1 VRSKTNP
8 SLQRI
13 FSISPHEGGCM
24 TEQLITAVDRRRFL
38 TQVVPAC
45 SLACLCAG
53 TVGADD
59 ASEKIASDN
68 DGKHKFE
75 VEFDQKTTMLQQ
87 VTRQNA
93 NLIDFIKTLQSEIE
107 EEELIRLLKVNSAEI
122 GRRVGERQAQSSP
135 DTSFQTFVAT
145 FRPPR
150 YDKALTLEITE
161 DTATVFQ
168 LRVTECV
175 WAKVYRDAGLGGA
188 IGHAAVCNMDYYWP
202 PAFNPNFKMERTA
215 TLMAGDDDCNHRY
228 MDMS

>member
-1 VRSKTNP
+1 
-8 SLQRI
+8 
-13 FSISPHEGGCM
+13 M

-53 TVGADD
+53 RVRADE
-59 ASEKIASDN
+59 APQKGSSDN
-68 DGKHKFE
+68 DGEHKFE

-87 VTRQNA
+87 VTGQNRS
-93 NLIDFIKTLQSEIE
+93 LIDFIKSLQSELE
-107 EEELIRLLKVNSAEI
+107 EEELVRLLKVYSADV
-122 GRRVGERQAQSSP
+122 GRRVGERQAKNSP
-135 DTSFQTFVAT
+135 NTTFQTFVST

-150 YDKALTLEITE
+150 YEKALTMEITE
-161 DTATVFQ
+161 DTDKVFQ

-215 TLMAGDDDCNHRY
+215 TLMQGDDHCNHRY
-228 MDMS
+228 LDMG